1 MPVLVHNKQ
10 NKTKQ
15 NNRLIRDLV
24 VSAGPAVTG
33 LCSRLD
39 NFQRLEAVAGAGA
52 FLKEFYQAWYP
63 SHIRLVRGK
72 MIVV

>member
-1 MPVLVHNKQ
+1 M
-10 NKTKQ
+10 
-15 NNRLIRDLV
+15 

-33 LCSRLD
+33 LCGSRLD
-39 NFQRLEAVAGAGA
+39 NNQRLEAVAGAGA